1 MHKPRQTRGIIARG
15 AAERFF
21 HLPRSEQSI
30 RLMGKT
36 RKIVLSND
44 TGADRILP
52 FAAVLLPAKEAM
64 LY

>member
-1 MHKPRQTRGIIARG
+1 
-15 AAERFF
+15 
-21 HLPRSEQSI
+21 
-30 RLMGKT
+30 MGKT